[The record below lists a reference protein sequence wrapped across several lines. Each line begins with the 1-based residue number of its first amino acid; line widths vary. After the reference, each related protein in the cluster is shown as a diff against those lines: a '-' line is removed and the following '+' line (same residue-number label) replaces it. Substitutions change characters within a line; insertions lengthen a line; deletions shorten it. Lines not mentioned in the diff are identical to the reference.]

1 MTRIG
6 AATSV
11 PRSRALS
18 CGMKNS
24 EVPMMA
30 LRRAVQICGGL
41 DALGDA
47 LNIATESLDRMISG
61 QDPVPL
67 DVFTQTV
74 GLLLEATATR
84 APRRSTPDSND
95 GGRKEPRH

>member
-1 MTRIG
+1 
-6 AATSV
+6 
-11 PRSRALS
+11 
-18 CGMKNS
+18 MKNS

-47 LNIATESLDRMISG
+47 LNISTESLERMIAG
-61 QDPVPL
+61 EDEVPL
-67 DVFTQTV
+67 PVFTQTV

-84 APRRSTPDSND
+84 SPKRSTPDSNE
-95 GGRKEPRH
+95 GGRKGPRH